1 MNRNP
6 PYGIGL
12 LQGGIFMEKCFDIY
26 MGSEAVG
33 KATLT
38 KEGLYWKIRC
48 QCRLA
53 SDEAH
58 RVTVRAGEEIDLG
71 ILVPE
76 NGEYCLTKRIAMKR
90 FADAQP
96 QFYIKTHSPDTEE
109 NNQPTTPK
117 KSVEPITP
125 EESVEPINPEESVP
139 PNIPEE
145 IFRPIIPEEPF
156 PYIEELKD
164 ARLEEKDGQIGI
176 TLAEVEKE
184 PETQDSDPNQG
195 FQDESEPEQ

>member
-6 PYGIGL
+6 PCGIGL
-12 LQGGIFMEKCFDIY
+12 LQGGIFMEKCYDIY
-26 MGSEAVG
+26 LGSEAVG

-48 QCRLA
+48 QCSLP

-58 RVTVRAGEEIDLG
+58 RVTAKAGEEIDLG

-96 QFYIKTHSPDTEE
+96 QFFIKTHSPD
-109 NNQPTTPK
+109 
-117 KSVEPITP
+117 
-125 EESVEPINPEESVP
+125 
-139 PNIPEE
+139 PEE
-145 IFRPIIPEEPF
+145 IVHPIIPEESTQPDISEERFIAITPEEPF
-156 PYIEELKD
+156 AYIEELKD
-164 ARLEEKDGQIGI
+164 ARLEEKDGEIGI
-176 TLAEVEKE
+176 TLPEEEKE
-184 PETQDSDPNQG
+184 PEIQDSDPNQEYPN
-195 FQDESEPEQ
+195 ESAPE